1 MYKDIEKKVIDFMNE
16 YDMVSDG
23 DTIVVATSGGA
34 DSVALLNLFVE
45 SKDKIADNL
54 TIVAATVNHGIRAE
68 SADRDMHHVEEVAE
82 KLGVKCIVFNAKTDG
97 TVVPAGASEEWARK
111 LRYDYFKRL
120 PEILGVPE
128 SRLKIATA
136 HTESDQAET
145 VLFRLSRSASYKS
158 LMGIP
163 VKRNNFI
170 RPFLCLTR
178 ADTEFLC
185 EHFNTE
191 FVTDETNLEDD
202 YCRNKIRHNV
212 IPVLSEINDEAEQH
226 IADLA
231 EYSRKLNEYFLHK
244 AKVLSDVAAVA
255 GVGWDVSKLKDVDD
269 LELEAFTNY
278 IIEYNDV
285 QPSKVNM
292 RILADMIKNGKGGI
306 QLSNTVSMAI
316 HNGILELH
324 KEQPEIEK
332 VKLDKFRD
340 KLESGSYEVEM
351 NSESNYKVKVSKIS
365 KAELCDL
372 VNNYGI
378 RELAH
383 VAVGNKLFSGIIMD
397 NFDPDDKFK
406 PAKRMS
412 KKVRKFY
419 SEMPIIAKDNQRV
432 PCLKQADTGEI
443 VWMYG
448 LGFTDGFSPD
458 MSKIDEYPDDL
469 YMVL

>member
-16 YDMVSDG
+16 YSMVSDG

-34 DSVALLNLFVE
+34 DSVALLNFFVE
-45 SKDKIADNL
+45 SKDKIANN
-54 TIVAATVNHGIRAE
+54 IKVVAATVNHGIRAE
-68 SADRDMHHVEEVAE
+68 SADRDMHHVEEVAAN
-82 KLGVKCIVFNAKTDG
+82 LGVKCITFNAKTDG
-97 TVVPAGASEEWARK
+97 TVVPDGASEEWARK
-111 LRYDYFKRL
+111 LRYDYFKKL
-120 PEILGVPE
+120 PEILEIPE
-128 SRLKIATA
+128 SKLKIATA

-185 EHFNTE
+185 EYFKTK
-191 FVTDETNLEDD
+191 FMTDETNLEDD
-202 YCRNKIRHNV
+202 YCRNKIRHHV
-212 IPVLSEINDEAEQH
+212 IPVLSEINSDAEQH

-244 AKVLSDVAAVA
+244 SKMLDSSAAVA
-255 GVGWDVSKLKDVDD
+255 GIGWDVSKLKDIDD

-278 IIEYNDV
+278 IIEYNGV

-292 RILADMIKNGKGGI
+292 KILADMIKNNKGGI
-306 QLSNTVSMAI
+306 QLSDTVSMNI

-324 KEQPEIEK
+324 KEQPKIEK
-332 VKLDKFRD
+332 VKLDEFKN
-340 KLESGSYEVEM
+340 KLESGSYEVEL
-351 NSESNYKVKVSKIS
+351 NSESQYKIKLSKID
-365 KAELCDL
+365 KAELDNL
-372 VNNYGI
+372 IGNYGI
-378 RELAH
+378 RELAYI
-383 VAVGNKLFSGIIMD
+383 AIGSKLFDRLMMD
-397 NFDPDDKFK
+397 SFNPDDKFK

-419 SEMPIIAKDNQRV
+419 SEMPIIAKDNQSV
-432 PCLKQADTGEI
+432 PCLKHADTGEI

-448 LGFTDGFSPD
+448 IGFTDGFSPD
-458 MSKIDEYPDDL
+458 MNNIDECSDDL
-469 YMVL
+469 YIVQ